1 MMKEMPYELL
11 EDDEKIKFG
20 KNNEAKTLYKA
31 RPHKEYERV
40 FMCKTAKEVW
50 HTLIITHQENDGVVS
65 KNTKEKVK
73 SLAHEAKVTR
83 KKTSDNGD
91 SQEGSDDVENEDE
104 DFNLMAR
111 NALEFKDKSTFV
123 TIKRKRVTSL
133 VSVRSLRI
141 TRLLEKELGVIVN
154 MTMNLKRTQHVSWKL
169 TLKSKINELKLEVKK
184 LNKAKEVVE
193 LCQKF
198 KVLTHEVDSLKSNFS
213 KLQDEALNFLKF
225 KKSSI
230 VLDDMRSRQKLS
242 QDKKGLGF
250 SNNEK
255 ILP

>member
-1 MMKEMPYELL
+1 M
-11 EDDEKIKFG
+11 
-20 KNNEAKTLYKA
+20 
-31 RPHKEYERV
+31 V
-40 FMCKTAKEVW
+40 V
-50 HTLIITHQENDGVVS
+50 ENDGVVS

-91 SQEGSDDVENEDE
+91 SQEGSDEDE

-111 NALEFKDKSTFV
+111 NG
-123 TIKRKRVTSL
+123 KRVTSL

-141 TRLLEKELGVIVN
+141 TRLLAKELGVIVN
-154 MTMNLKRTQHVSWKL
+154 TTMNLKRTQHVSWKL

-198 KVLTHEVDSLKSNFS
+198 EVLTHEVDSLRSNFS

-225 KKSSI
+225 KKSSV